1 MADGERLEGG
11 KVWQDAQGGKAG
23 NMDFVKEKY
32 LTANAD
38 ADTLS
43 GMQSAGRVNGCKQGG
58 NRVTKRNITPRYGA
72 FYV

>member
-23 NMDFVKEKY
+23 NADFVKEKY

-58 NRVTKRNITPRYGA
+58 NGVTKRNITPRYGA

>member
-1 MADGERLEGG
+1 MTGCTRG
-11 KVWQDAQGGKAG
+11 KTV
-23 NMDFVKEKY
+23 NVNFVKEKY
-32 LTANAD
+32 LTANVD

>member
-11 KVWQDAQGGKAG
+11 ESVAGCTRGTAG
-23 NMDFVKEKY
+23 NESFVKEKY

-58 NRVTKRNITPRYGA
+58 NGVTKRNITPRYGA

>member
-1 MADGERLEGG
+1 MADGERLEVG
-11 KVWQDAQGGKAG
+11 KVWQG
-23 NMDFVKEKY
+23 NTRGTTGNGSFVKGKY
-32 LTANAD
+32 LTANVD

-58 NRVTKRNITPRYGA
+58 NGVTKRNITPRYGA